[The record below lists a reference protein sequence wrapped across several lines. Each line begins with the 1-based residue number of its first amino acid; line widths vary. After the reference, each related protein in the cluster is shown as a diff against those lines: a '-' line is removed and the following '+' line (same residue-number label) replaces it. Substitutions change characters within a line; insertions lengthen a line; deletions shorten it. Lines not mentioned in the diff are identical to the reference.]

1 MMKKDARP
9 ISVGGCSGDQCA
21 RYRGPQP
28 VVIEGK
34 AVSNPDN
41 TAALLVS
48 SDGAFAKT
56 KT

>member
-9 ISVGGCSGDQCA
+9 ISVGGCSGDQGA